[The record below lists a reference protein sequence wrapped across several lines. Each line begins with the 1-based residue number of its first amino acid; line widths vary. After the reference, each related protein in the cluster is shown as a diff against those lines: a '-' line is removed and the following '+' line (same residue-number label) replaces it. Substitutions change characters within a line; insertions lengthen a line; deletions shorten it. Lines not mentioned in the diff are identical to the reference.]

1 MYKCNNAFKSE
12 TGVRYEYGESIDA
25 NTYYNLSYVERQN
38 FTKKEDSPYSSSS
51 NVSIS
56 STIPSFFHEDSTP
69 VDDSN
74 GSDGSFG
81 GFGGGGEGF
90 DGGGASGSFDSSDSG
105 SGGGGD

>member
-51 NVSIS
+51 NDSIS

-74 GSDGSFG
+74 GSGSFG

>member
-51 NVSIS
+51 NDSIS